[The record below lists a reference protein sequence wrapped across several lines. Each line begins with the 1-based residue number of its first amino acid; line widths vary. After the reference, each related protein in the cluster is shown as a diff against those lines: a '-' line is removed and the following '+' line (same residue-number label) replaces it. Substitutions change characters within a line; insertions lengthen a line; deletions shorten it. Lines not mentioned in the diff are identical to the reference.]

1 MTPRIDYTKLAPKAL
16 QAIMGVENYVR
27 QSSLEQSLKSLVKL
41 RVSYMNGCAYCVD
54 MHSKDARAEGE
65 TEQRVYAVPVW
76 ADTPF
81 FSERERAA
89 FEWAEAVTRLGE
101 HAVPDSLYES
111 TLRHFSEAELVDLNM
126 AVVAINI
133 WNRIAIPFRAEVGSY
148 QPPRSL
154 SGHSAS
160 SAA

>member
-1 MTPRIDYTKLAPKAL
+1 LAYPPGSGPFAGTRAKGNCDTGASRTPSVTQPVTYRGRAASGLAVHQQGAGMTPRIDYTKLAPKAL

-89 FEWAEAVTRLGE
+89 FEWA
-101 HAVPDSLYES
+101 
-111 TLRHFSEAELVDLNM
+111 
-126 AVVAINI
+126 
-133 WNRIAIPFRAEVGSY
+133 
-148 QPPRSL
+148 
-154 SGHSAS
+154 
-160 SAA
+160 